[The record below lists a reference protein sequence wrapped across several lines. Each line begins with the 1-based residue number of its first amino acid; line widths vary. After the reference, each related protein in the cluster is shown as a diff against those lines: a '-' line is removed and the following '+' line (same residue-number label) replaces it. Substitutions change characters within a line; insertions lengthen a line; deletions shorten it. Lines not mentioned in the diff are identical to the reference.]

1 MRSVVRVKSRRVKTT
16 RGVDAAR
23 RVVRQKRVF
32 VTEAYAV
39 LAVAVAD
46 VGRDDAPRADVFV
59 FERRRVVRARV
70 RVRVRVRVG
79 RKPSERATA
88 AFAALGDSARDSVR
102 VAAVPPPPPPA
113 VRVPAEF
120 LEVEPADARRA
131 VVARVAVLGDV
142 AGPVRDFKRGGRTRG
157 VSSFA
162 TTRPRSILFLN
173 SILLA

>member
-59 FERRRVVRARV
+59 FERRRVVRA

-173 SILLA
+173 ILLLA

>member
-59 FERRRVVRARV
+59 FERRRVVRA
-70 RVRVRVRVG
+70 RVRVRVG

-173 SILLA
+173 ILLLA

>member
-1 MRSVVRVKSRRVKTT
+1 MKSVVRV
-16 RGVDAAR
+16 AR

-59 FERRRVVRARV
+59 FERRRVVRA
-70 RVRVRVRVG
+70 RVRVRVG

-173 SILLA
+173 IILLA

>member
-1 MRSVVRVKSRRVKTT
+1 MKSVVRV
-16 RGVDAAR
+16 AR

-59 FERRRVVRARV
+59 FERRRV
-70 RVRVRVRVG
+70 VRVRVRVG

-173 SILLA
+173 ILLLA

>member
-1 MRSVVRVKSRRVKTT
+1 MKSVVRV
-16 RGVDAAR
+16 AR

-59 FERRRVVRARV
+59 FERRRVVRA

-173 SILLA
+173 IILLA

>member
-1 MRSVVRVKSRRVKTT
+1 MKSVVRV
-16 RGVDAAR
+16 AR

-59 FERRRVVRARV
+59 FERRRVV

-173 SILLA
+173 ILLLA

>member
-70 RVRVRVRVG
+70 RVRVRVG

-102 VAAVPPPPPPA
+102 VAAVPPPPPPS

>member
-1 MRSVVRVKSRRVKTT
+1 MKSVVRV
-16 RGVDAAR
+16 AR

-59 FERRRVVRARV
+59 FERRRVVRA
-70 RVRVRVRVG
+70 RVRVRVG

-173 SILLA
+173 ILLLA

>member
-1 MRSVVRVKSRRVKTT
+1 MKSVVRV
-16 RGVDAAR
+16 AR

-70 RVRVRVRVG
+70 RVRVG
-79 RKPSERATA
+79 REPSERATA

-173 SILLA
+173 ILLLA

>member
-70 RVRVRVRVG
+70 RVRVG

-88 AFAALGDSARDSVR
+88 AFATLGDSARDSVR

-173 SILLA
+173 IILLA

>member
-46 VGRDDAPRADVFV
+46 VGRGDAPRADVFV
-59 FERRRVVRARV
+59 FERRRVVRV

-173 SILLA
+173 ILLLA

>member
-59 FERRRVVRARV
+59 FERRRVVR
-70 RVRVRVRVG
+70 VRVRVG

-120 LEVEPADARRA
+120 LEVVPADARRA

-173 SILLA
+173 ILLLA

>member
-1 MRSVVRVKSRRVKTT
+1 MKSVVRV
-16 RGVDAAR
+16 AR

-70 RVRVRVRVG
+70 RVG
-79 RKPSERATA
+79 REPSERATA
-88 AFAALGDSARDSVR
+88 AFATLGDSARDSVR

-142 AGPVRDFKRGGRTRG
+142 AGPVRDFKRRGRTRG

>member
-1 MRSVVRVKSRRVKTT
+1 MKSVVRV
-16 RGVDAAR
+16 AR

-70 RVRVRVRVG
+70 RVRVRVG

-120 LEVEPADARRA
+120 LEVVPADTRRA

-173 SILLA
+173 IILLA

>member
-23 RVVRQKRVF
+23 RVVRQMRVF

-39 LAVAVAD
+39 LAVAVD
-46 VGRDDAPRADVFV
+46 VIGRDDAPRVVVFV
-59 FERRRVVRARV
+59 FERRRVVR
-70 RVRVRVRVG
+70 VRVRVG
-79 RKPSERATA
+79 RKLSERATA

-162 TTRPRSILFLN
+162 TTRPRSILFLH

>member
-1 MRSVVRVKSRRVKTT
+1 MRSVDAFVARRVKTT

-59 FERRRVVRARV
+59 FERRRV
-70 RVRVRVRVG
+70 VRVRVRVG

-173 SILLA
+173 ILLLA

>member
-1 MRSVVRVKSRRVKTT
+1 MKSVVRV
-16 RGVDAAR
+16 AR

-59 FERRRVVRARV
+59 FERRRVVRA

-173 SILLA
+173 ILLLA

>member
-1 MRSVVRVKSRRVKTT
+1 MKSVVRV
-16 RGVDAAR
+16 AR

-70 RVRVRVRVG
+70 RVRVG
-79 RKPSERATA
+79 REPSERATA

>member
-1 MRSVVRVKSRRVKTT
+1 
-16 RGVDAAR
+16 
-23 RVVRQKRVF
+23 
-32 VTEAYAV
+32 

-70 RVRVRVRVG
+70 RVRVG
-79 RKPSERATA
+79 REPSERATA